1 MQRMFGLVALACTL
15 FFSSCLSTRKNASAD
30 AKPIERPSIPDYHD
44 LFYWAA
50 HPDKKDPSDSVPAP
64 LKKEYQPDSTV
75 DVFFLHPTTFTAPS
89 ELWNADINDTAINA
103 KTDRSTILFQASAF
117 NEFRIFAP
125 RYRQANLH
133 AYYTTDT
140 AHALAAFD
148 EAYED
153 ISRAFKYYLDHYNN
167 GRPIIIA
174 SHSQGTTHAL
184 RLLKEYFDGKPLQKQ
199 LVAAYVIGMHIP
211 SNYYSSLEM
220 CRDSL
225 QTGCLCGWRSFKYGY
240 EPEFVKNE
248 TDSGMVT
255 NPLTWTT
262 NSEPAPRSLNA
273 GAVLRKF
280 NKLYPMVAD
289 ATVNKKVLW
298 IDEIKF
304 PGSVFLKMKNY
315 HIGDINLFYMNIR
328 KNLRQRVA
336 SFRTQSGSQM

>member
-1 MQRMFGLVALACTL
+1 MQRMFGLVAVTCIL
-15 FFSSCLSTRKNASAD
+15 FLSSCFSSRKNVAEV
-30 AKPIERPSIPDYHD
+30 PVTRPSIPDYSD

-50 HPDKKDPSDSVPAP
+50 HPEKKDPSDSVPAP
-64 LKKEYQPDSTV
+64 IKKDYRQDSSV
-75 DVFFLHPTTFTAPS
+75 DVFFLHPTTFTS
-89 ELWNADINDTAINA
+89 ESDLWNADINDTAINL

-117 NEFRIFAP
+117 NEYRVFAP
-125 RYRQANLH
+125 RYRQANLNS
-133 AYYTTDT
+133 YYTTDT
-140 AHALAAFD
+140 ADAVAAFD
-148 EAYED
+148 EAFKD
-153 ISRAFKYYLDHYNN
+153 VDAAFKYYLEHYNN

-184 RLLKEYFDGKPLQKQ
+184 KILKEYFDGKPLQKQ

-211 SNYYSSLEM
+211 SDYFTSLEM

-262 NSEPAPRSLNA
+262 SNDPAPRTLNA

-289 ATVNKKVLW
+289 ATVNQKVLW
-298 IDEIKF
+298 VDEIKF
-304 PGSVFLKMKNY
+304 PGSIFLRMKNY

-336 SFRTQSGSQM
+336 SFEMNNEKVKS